1 MSAFIN
7 LYKGSPCAGN
17 GKQGLKEDKGI
28 FRKKQE
34 MLKPLISVVIPT
46 YNRASLLV
54 RCLESLTRQTTQ
66 DFEVIVSDD
75 GSTDSTREVVD
86 SFRSRLSLSYIS
98 EGNFGGPARP
108 RNRAIKIACADYIAF
123 LDCDDW
129 WEPIKLEACLKI
141 LRSGADFVYHDMWI
155 MTSENEAKK
164 YKIRSGNP
172 KVPIFENILCSGISI
187 PNSSVVVRKN
197 LLLQVSGFSEDPM
210 LIAVEDMDCWLN
222 IATVSNRFVRIPRPL
237 GCYWSAPN
245 SISSPSSL
253 QILRLKTLYGRHLDR
268 LSSKE
273 KNKAE
278 AFFHYR
284 SARIHH
290 ACNNTI
296 EALAEYDLAMNGA
309 LSLKFIAK
317 SLIFKTTLQTK

>member
-1 MSAFIN
+1 MI
-7 LYKGSPCAGN
+7 
-17 GKQGLKEDKGI
+17 
-28 FRKKQE
+28 
-34 MLKPLISVVIPT
+34 KPLISVVIPT
-46 YNRASLLV
+46 YNRANLLV
-54 RCLESLTRQTTQ
+54 RCLESLTHQTTQ

-75 GSTDSTREVVD
+75 GSEDSTKEVVD

-108 RNRAIKIACADYIAF
+108 RNRGIEIARADYIAF
-123 LDCDDW
+123 LDSDDW
-129 WEPIKLEACLKI
+129 WEPIKLESCLKI

-172 KVPIFENILCSGISI
+172 KAPIFENILCSGISM

-197 LLLQVSGFSEDPM
+197 LLRQVGGFSEDPM

-222 IATVSNRFVRIPRPL
+222 IATVTDRFVRITRPL
-237 GCYWSAPN
+237 GCYWSAPE

-253 QILRLKTLYGRHLDR
+253 QVSRLKTLYGRHVDR
-268 LSSKE
+268 LSSKG
-273 KNKAE
+273 KAKAE

-284 SARIHH
+284 SARIHQ
-290 ACNNTI
+290 ACNNMM
-296 EALAEYDLAMNGA
+296 EALAEYRFAMNGA
-309 LSLKFIAK
+309 LPIKFLAK
-317 SLIFKTTLQTK
+317 SLIFKTTLRTK